1 MENIFEREDL
11 VEYLESCLMEDVGE
25 KDITTDAILAEERMG
40 NAKIISKDT
49 GIISGIRIAGIL
61 FELVDEDLE
70 FNSNFIDGDKV
81 KNGDVIISLSGNIKS
96 ILMAERVT
104 LNFMQRM
111 SGIATATYKYVKEIE
126 GTGAKIYDTRKTA
139 PGLRLLDKY
148 AVTSGGGSNHR
159 IGLYDMFLIK
169 ENHIAAAGGLTNAIN
184 LCWDYKTDEELD
196 CKIQIEVRNFAELEE
211 VLKSDKIDMV
221 LIDNFS
227 IEEMAKAVLMVNHKI
242 EVEASGGITFD
253 NIRKVAETGVDRISV
268 GALTHSV
275 KAFDLSL
282 LIENL

>member
-1 MENIFEREDL
+1 MENIFEREDIVDL
-11 VEYLESCLMEDVGE
+11 IEQSLMEDVGE
-25 KDITTDAILAEERMG
+25 GDITTDAIIPEELSG
-40 NAKIISKDT
+40 SAKIIAKDK
-49 GIISGIRIAGIL
+49 GIIAGIKVAEIL

-70 FNSNFIDGDKV
+70 FVSHFNDGDEV
-81 KNGDVIISLSGNIKS
+81 KYGEEIINLKGNLKS

-111 SGIATATYKYVKEIE
+111 SGIATATAEYVKEIA
-126 GTGAKIYDTRKTA
+126 GTNAKIYDTRKTV

-148 AVTSGGGSNHR
+148 AVKAGGGQNHR

-169 ENHIAAAGGLTNAIN
+169 ENHIAAAGGITKAIE
-184 LCWDYKTDEELD
+184 LCYNYKIDDELD
-196 CKIQIEVRNFAELEE
+196 CKIQIEVRNLSELEE
-211 VLKSDKIDMV
+211 VLKSDKVDMV
-221 LIDNFS
+221 LIDNFK
-227 IEEMAKAVLMVNHKI
+227 IEDMSKAVQIVNHKF

-253 NIRKVAETGVDRISV
+253 NLRKIAETGVDRISI

-282 LIENL
+282 LIEK